1 MFMKGKG
8 RRQLK
13 NVNTLLIVAVI
24 IVSISVA
31 AFTGLTIVNT
41 DNLATYTSEIYNSPY
56 TANNAAWLMRAR
68 IMSERNA
75 MLNLLSGEDRQPAQ
89 TEMLRQMYA
98 MRDTQ
103 AQLEQTLRE
112 QYQGD
117 PETVEK
123 LVGEFHALQEIHDEF
138 IALIRQGKREEAEDL
153 LYQKASPIYRH
164 TEALGAEISNFS
176 QRSID
181 GYVMK
186 AQELNR
192 TTNQMSIV
200 WGSFLIGL
208 TVLLLVISVR
218 TISRRN
224 ADIFHNNMLF
234 SIIAENVDDVFMVY
248 DCVNESVEY
257 LSENAER
264 ILGLPMEAFKRNIW
278 IARAYFDD
286 DTFKRIAQ
294 SFDREG
300 SREICEYEFV
310 MTDPKTGHEKELVSK
325 RYPIM
330 ENGRV
335 TKYVFVTSDL
345 TETKRTQSMMRAA
358 LERAEDANAAKREFL
373 SRMSHEIRTP
383 MNAMTG
389 TLRTLEY
396 HLDDPEKAK
405 EYIGKIDMSMK
416 HLLELIGDILDMSKI
431 ESGKMKLD
439 IREFSLNTMLGDIAA
454 IMQPKAEENK
464 QFFDVVMKN
473 VTCDALKGDELRIKQ
488 VLLNF
493 LSNALKFTPERGK
506 IRMTIEEKQQ
516 KGDRVCLRFEVKDTG
531 IGIKE
536 EFLER
541 IFEPFEQEEAS
552 TYRKYGG
559 TGLGMPLSKALVESM
574 GGEIEVESVPDMG
587 SIFSFSLWLE
597 RTDAEGISI
606 RIPDRIK
613 NMNVL
618 IVEDDKEMRGHLE
631 LLCSQLGIKPTAVSS
646 GVAAARTVRESGKRF
661 DLCLIDL
668 YMPDVDG
675 IRTAEWIRSEA
686 GDGVYIA
693 LMSAYDYK
701 RVEREALNA
710 GVNDFLAKPV
720 MQADI
725 YRILQRLGG
734 EGNADDKKE
743 EEESFDFTGKRLLV
757 AEDNELNME
766 IAKEIFERAGFE
778 VDCACNGKE
787 AVEKF
792 EASPNG
798 YYDAILMDIH
808 MPVMNGYEAARTIRA
823 LEREDAP
830 TVIILAMTANAFYED
845 AQEAVKNGM
854 NEHFAKPIDPEAI
867 FASLKK
873 FLNEKGRG
881 TK

>member
-8 RRQLK
+8 TRKLK

-41 DNLATYTSEIYNSPY
+41 DNLATYTSEIYDSPY

-75 MLNLLSGEDRQPAQ
+75 MLNLLIGENRQPAQ
-89 TEMLRQMYA
+89 AEMLRQMYA

-123 LVGEFHALQEIHDEF
+123 LVGEFHTLQGINDEF

-153 LYQKASPIYRH
+153 LYQKASPIYRKM
-164 TEALGAEISNFS
+164 EALGAEISDFS

-192 TTNQMSIV
+192 MTNQMSIV

-278 IARAYFDD
+278 IARAYLDD

-345 TETKRTQSMMRAA
+345 TETKRAQSMMRAA

-383 MNAMTG
+383 MNAMSG

-473 VTCDALKGDELRIKQ
+473 VTCDALKGDELRIRQ

-516 KGDRVCLRFEVKDTG
+516 KGDRVYLRFEVKDTG

-830 TVIILAMTANAFYED
+830 AVIILAMTANAFYED

-873 FLNEKGRG
+873 FLNEKGRR

>member
-68 IMSERNA
+68 IMSERHA
-75 MLNLLSGEDRQPAQ
+75 LLNLRSGADRQPAQ

>member
-8 RRQLK
+8 TRKLK

-41 DNLATYTSEIYNSPY
+41 DNLATYTSEIYDSPY

-75 MLNLLSGEDRQPAQ
+75 MLNLLIGENRQPAQ
-89 TEMLRQMYA
+89 AEMLRQMYA

-123 LVGEFHALQEIHDEF
+123 LVGEFHTLQGINDEF

-153 LYQKASPIYRH
+153 LYQKASPIYRKM
-164 TEALGAEISNFS
+164 EALGAEISDFS

-192 TTNQMSIV
+192 MTNQMSIV

-278 IARAYFDD
+278 IARAYLDD

-345 TETKRTQSMMRAA
+345 TETKRAQSMMRAA

-383 MNAMTG
+383 MNAMSG

-473 VTCDALKGDELRIKQ
+473 VTCDALKGDELRIRQ

-493 LSNALKFTPERGK
+493 LSKALKFTPERGK

-516 KGDRVCLRFEVKDTG
+516 KGDRVYLRFEVKDTG

-830 TVIILAMTANAFYED
+830 AVIILAMTANAFYED

-873 FLNEKGRG
+873 FLNEKGRR

>member
-8 RRQLK
+8 TRKLK

-89 TEMLRQMYA
+89 AEMLRQMFA

-123 LVGEFHALQEIHDEF
+123 LVGEFHTLQGIHDEF

-153 LYQKASPIYRH
+153 LYQKASPIYRRI
-164 TEALGAEISNFS
+164 EALGAEISDFS

-192 TTNQMSIV
+192 RTNQMSIV

-278 IARAYFDD
+278 IARAYLDD

-330 ENGRV
+330 ENGRIV
-335 TKYVFVTSDL
+335 KYVFVTSDL
-345 TETKRTQSMMRAA
+345 TETKRAQSMMRAA

-383 MNAMTG
+383 MNAMSG

-473 VTCDALKGDELRIKQ
+473 VTCDALKGDELRIRQ

-516 KGDRVCLRFEVKDTG
+516 KGDRVYLRFEVKDTG

-830 TVIILAMTANAFYED
+830 AVIILAMTANAFYED

-873 FLNEKGRG
+873 FLNGKGRG